1 MHCDKRTL
9 NLSFCEESACEVI
22 KLEGNAPDEVITDAL
37 AWARSQS
44 PSEAADHGAM
54 IGVDEIH

>member
-1 MHCDKRTL
+1 M
-9 NLSFCEESACEVI
+9 NVLSQSVPLCHCEESACEVI

-37 AWARSQS
+37 AWARSQG